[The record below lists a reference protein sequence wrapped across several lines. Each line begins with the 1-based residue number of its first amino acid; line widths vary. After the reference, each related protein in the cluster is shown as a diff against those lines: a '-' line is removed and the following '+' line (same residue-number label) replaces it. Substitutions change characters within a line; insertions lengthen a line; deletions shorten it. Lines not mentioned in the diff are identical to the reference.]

1 MSTSSLYVLTPP
13 SIDDLDA
20 FASSLE
26 AVLDAGKGTAAVA
39 ACIQLRLKDVP
50 DTDVLEAARRLIP
63 ICHQRDVGFLVND
76 RPDLAKQAGAD
87 GVHIGQTD
95 TALEEARDILGADK
109 DIGVT
114 CHDSIH
120 LAMEAGEGGADY
132 VAFGAFYPTA
142 TKTTE
147 HRADTTILS
156 RWSEMATVPS
166 VAIGGITPS
175 NAAPLSV
182 AGADYLAVCGSIWH
196 HPDGPV
202 KAVEAFANALE
213 AA

>member
-50 DTDVLEAARRLIP
+50 DTDVLEAARRLIA
-63 ICHQRDVGFLVND
+63 ICHQQDAGFLVND

-87 GVHIGQTD
+87 GAHIGQTD

-182 AGADYLAVCGSIWH
+182 AGADYLAVCGSIWNY
-196 HPDGPV
+196 PDGPV
-202 KAVEAFANALE
+202 KAVEAFANALQD
-213 AA
+213 A